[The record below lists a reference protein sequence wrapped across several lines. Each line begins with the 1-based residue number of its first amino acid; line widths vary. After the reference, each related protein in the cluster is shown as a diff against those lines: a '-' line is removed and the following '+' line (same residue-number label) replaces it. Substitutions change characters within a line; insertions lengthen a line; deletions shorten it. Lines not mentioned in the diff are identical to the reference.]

1 LDIIKLIVYNIV
13 PQAITLTVLL
23 MFGNEFFLLEVELSG
38 SSLLAEHSPTE
49 PHSQSFCVVCF
60 LDRVFIMLSELALG
74 CDPPSSTSEVSET
87 TERLLHYDVLFY
99 YTAKF

>member
-23 MFGNEFFLLEVELSG
+23 MFGNEFFLLEVELS
-38 SSLLAEHSPTE
+38 E